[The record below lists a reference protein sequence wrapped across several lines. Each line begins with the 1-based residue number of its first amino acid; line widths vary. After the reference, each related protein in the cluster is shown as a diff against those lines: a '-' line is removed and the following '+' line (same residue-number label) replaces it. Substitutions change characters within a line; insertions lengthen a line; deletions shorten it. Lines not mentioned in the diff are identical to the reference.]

1 MERKPSGGMLLN
13 KCLFGAYLFIIL
25 AIDLY
30 INHFHYSML
39 KQSERPFLVLLSV
52 PLFLVLVGVPPLFRV
67 LRPISIKPRAPAS
80 GRGKR
85 MVLLLGFGITALILL
100 VWLFAYHWGV
110 FSPDSYEQLE
120 QAQTGVYS
128 DWHPVWHTLLF
139 FSLPLKLFGSRLA
152 IVPFQLFFFS
162 VAMGCCFLTL
172 NELSGIRYALAALLA
187 VMLNP
192 VLLDELV
199 FPWKDTAFAMTAMLA
214 SLMALRLWCLERD
227 WTHSLGGAVL
237 LGLLLANATLFRH
250 NGILFS
256 GFLLIALFFIQKKK
270 NWVVMLAV
278 FALFLVAVKGPL
290 YAALDVEK
298 PERRTLETMG
308 LPLTVIANV
317 VTQRPDLLDEETEEF
332 AVSIAPLE
340 VWQERYECGDFNS
353 FKFMLDLETRD
364 RIDAVGRGK
373 ILRMMR
379 SCFRNDP
386 LDAAKG
392 LFCLTD
398 LVYAVE
404 DTGIGD
410 LQTPAYNLYEY
421 RLAYGIVKEYR
432 QIFSRSIFHY
442 LGYIGTT
449 LAVMLAAMLAKCSLS
464 DRQDW
469 KRILLCLSVF
479 CYDFGTMLLLTG
491 EDHRFFQVSFLV
503 CPVFTLL
510 MFYDKTGKNGEG

>member
-1 MERKPSGGMLLN
+1 MERKASGGMRLN
-13 KCLFGAYLFIIL
+13 ECLFGAYLFIIL

-30 INHFHYSML
+30 INHFHYSIL
-39 KQSERPFLVLLSV
+39 KHSERPFLVLLSV

-67 LRPISIKPRAPAS
+67 LRPISVKPRAPLS
-80 GRGKR
+80 RRRKC
-85 MVLLLGFGITALILL
+85 MVWLLGFGITALILL
-100 VWLFAYHWGV
+100 VWLFAYHWGA
-110 FSPDSYEQLE
+110 FSPDSLNQLE
-120 QAQTGVYS
+120 QAQTGKYT

-139 FSLPLKLFGSRLA
+139 FTLPLKLFGSQLA
-152 IVPFQLFFFS
+152 IAPFQLFFFS
-162 VAMGCCFLTL
+162 IAMGCCFLTL
-172 NELSGIRYALAALLA
+172 YDLSGIRYALAALLV

-192 VLLDELV
+192 VLLDGLV
-199 FPWKDTAFAMTAMLA
+199 SPWKDTAFAMTALLA

-227 WTHSLGGAVL
+227 WTHSLGGAAL

-270 NWVVMLAV
+270 NWIVT
-278 FALFLVAVKGPL
+278 ALIFVLFFGAVKGPV
-290 YAALDVEK
+290 YAALDVNK

-317 VTQRPDLLDEETEEF
+317 VTQRPDLLDEETAEF
-332 AVSIAPLE
+332 AFSIAPLE
-340 VWQERYECGDFNS
+340 VWQENYECGNFNS
-353 FKFMLDLETRD
+353 FKFKLDMEARD
-364 RIDAVGRGK
+364 RIDAAGRGK

-404 DTGIGD
+404 DTGIGK
-410 LQTPAYNLYEY
+410 LQNPPYHLYEY
-421 RLAYGIVKEYR
+421 RLARGIAEEYR

-442 LGYIGTT
+442 LAYIGTT
-449 LAVMLAAMLAKCSLS
+449 VAVMLAAMLAKCNLS

-469 KRILLCLSVF
+469 KRILLCLSIF

-491 EDHRFFQVSFLV
+491 DDHRFFQVSFLV

-510 MFYDKTGKNGEG
+510 MFYDKTGIIGE